1 MAGATYSV
9 NIELNHK
16 AVSQQVD
23 KINQDVK
30 RIGKEGVL
38 SSKKKN
44 EIDKEGEK
52 IGKHLITD
60 EKQRLLLASKR
71 QKVNTRIVRLEDKG
85 KYMSNLRVKNQKD
98 YYSLAQLTEAQTNKE
113 WAKGKVIV
121 DRLGLEVRKVEDKL
135 ARQNALNVARQ
146 KELNIAIKL
155 RKLGD
160 SAGSI
165 GTRITNLNRGKKVG
179 PGGGTYG
186 LPSSSMLNANAR
198 GIQNLNKIGS
208 LEARKLRRMK
218 RMLELEKEMTAE
230 NRKRNN
236 MAKTNFVGPGGVNYG
251 KSKRPGLG
259 AIKDY
264 RRGKV
269 WQSAAISGAF
279 PLLFGQ
285 GPVTAAAGAL
295 GGGLGAKYGGQ
306 MGGFAGGLAATAL
319 VSSIGRAVV
328 SVKDLSEAIN
338 PLKFNA
344 DKAIESLGFLNS
356 ERAREIKLIEKTRG
370 SNAALLEVRKDLQER
385 YGPSGL
391 EALDKFDTGWA
402 KFMKGFK
409 TSLTDIKVS
418 FATFVDSVISDTKAM
433 HSLGL
438 ESMSKENP
446 LLKQY
451 NDLTKQIELASD
463 VSGPNA
469 INNMLA
475 GNAKASMFNQ
485 SIVLTRQ
492 GKENL
497 ANLKK
502 QRANLGPEIISAGVD
517 AKAVEIVGAYNAKF
531 KEQVGIQEYNL
542 DVQKRILE
550 LRSKGINPAIAK
562 TMVSLEQMNE
572 TTIELLENKAQALE
586 ADIQSSD
593 LSVKDKEI
601 KILALEALRE
611 EITDQKVLNQLKID
625 GVVADMEAN
634 AAKER
639 QLALWKD
646 IGSTIKSG
654 LVEGI
659 NAAIDGTKSLGEI
672 AGNVFRKISNA
683 LLDFGVSLALSKLP
697 IPGAEKFFGF
707 ANGGRPPKGRPSIVG
722 ERGPELFVPDSAG
735 TIIPN
740 HEMGGANVVVNVD
753 ASGSSVEGDAGQ
765 AEQLGSML
773 GAAVQA
779 EIARQ
784 QRPGG
789 LLAAR

>member
-1 MAGATYSV
+1 MGIAVAGATYSV

-44 EIDKEGEK
+44 KIDKEGEK

-85 KYMSNLRVKNQKD
+85 KYMSNLRIKNQKD

-113 WAKGKVIV
+113 WTKGKVIV

-165 GTRITNLNRGKKVG
+165 GTRITSLNRGKKVG

-186 LPSSSMLNANAR
+186 LPSSSMLNADAR

-264 RRGKV
+264 RQGQV

-306 MGGFAGGLAATAL
+306 MGGFAGGLGATAA
-319 VSSIGRAVV
+319 VSAIGG
-328 SVKDLSEAIN
+328 AIN
-338 PLKFNA
+338 ATKELGQAMGPYTKDVDALITATGNA
-344 DKAIESLGFLNS
+344 NS
-356 ERAREIKLIEKTRG
+356 FRAKEIALIKEYEG
-370 SNAALLEVRKDLQER
+370 EAAAFEEAMKD
-385 YGPSGL
+385 
-391 EALDKFDTGWA
+391 
-402 KFMKGFK
+402 M
-409 TSLTDIKVS
+409 TDIVGQK
-418 FATFVDSVISDTKAM
+418 
-433 HSLGL
+433 
-438 ESMSKENP
+438 
-446 LLKQY
+446 
-451 NDLTKQIELASD
+451 
-463 VSGPNA
+463 
-469 INNMLA
+469 
-475 GNAKASMFNQ
+475 
-485 SIVLTRQ
+485 
-492 GKENL
+492 
-497 ANLKK
+497 
-502 QRANLGPEIISAGVD
+502 GVD
-517 AKAVEIVGAYNAKF
+517 ALKKF
-531 KEQVGIQEYNL
+531 GEDMDRAGDDFQKLMTRIQA
-542 DVQKRILE
+542 
-550 LRSKGINPAIAK
+550 AIAGVINWTGIMREGK
-562 TMVSLEQMNE
+562 GSMLKRAEKMTDPRVQ
-572 TTIELLENKAQALE
+572 ELLNERSYIGDNRGEFGGWSGQR
-586 ADIQSSD
+586 
-593 LSVKDKEI
+593 
-601 KILALEALRE
+601 EALLRNE
-611 EITDQKVLNQLKID
+611 KDLRIAIADADKKLLDQQDDQLTKT
-625 GVVADMEAN
+625 
-634 AAKER
+634 KER
-639 QLALWKD
+639 YEAIERLNDLYKD
-646 IGSTIKSG
+646 IGSTIKDG
-654 LVEGI
+654 LVQGI
-659 NAAIDGTKSLGEI
+659 QAAIDGTKSLGEV
-672 AGNVFRKISNA
+672 AGSVFRKISDA

-697 IPGAEKFFGF
+697 IPGAGKFFGF

-740 HEMGGANVVVNVD
+740 HEMGGANIVVNVD
-753 ASGSSVEGDAGQ
+753 ASGSAVQGDGGQ
-765 AEQLGSML
+765 AEELGSML
-773 GAAVQA
+773 AAAVQA
-779 EIARQ
+779 EIANQ

-789 LLAAR
+789 LLAGTR

>member
-1 MAGATYSV
+1 LGIAVAGATYSV

-44 EIDKEGEK
+44 KIDKEGEK

-85 KYMSNLRVKNQKD
+85 KYMSNLRIKNQKD

-113 WAKGKVIV
+113 WTKGKVIV

-165 GTRITNLNRGKKVG
+165 GTRITSLNRGKKVG

-186 LPSSSMLNANAR
+186 LPSSSMLNADAR

-218 RMLELEKEMTAE
+218 RMLELEKEMTVE

-264 RRGKV
+264 RRGQV

-306 MGGFAGGLAATAL
+306 MGGFAGGLGATAA
-319 VSSIGRAVV
+319 VSAIGG
-328 SVKDLSEAIN
+328 AIN
-338 PLKFNA
+338 ATKELGQAMGPYTKDVDALITATGNA
-344 DKAIESLGFLNS
+344 NS
-356 ERAREIKLIEKTRG
+356 FRAKEIALIKEYEG
-370 SNAALLEVRKDLQER
+370 EAAAFEEAMKD
-385 YGPSGL
+385 
-391 EALDKFDTGWA
+391 
-402 KFMKGFK
+402 M
-409 TSLTDIKVS
+409 TDIVGQK
-418 FATFVDSVISDTKAM
+418 
-433 HSLGL
+433 
-438 ESMSKENP
+438 
-446 LLKQY
+446 
-451 NDLTKQIELASD
+451 
-463 VSGPNA
+463 
-469 INNMLA
+469 
-475 GNAKASMFNQ
+475 
-485 SIVLTRQ
+485 
-492 GKENL
+492 
-497 ANLKK
+497 
-502 QRANLGPEIISAGVD
+502 GVD
-517 AKAVEIVGAYNAKF
+517 ALKKF
-531 KEQVGIQEYNL
+531 GEDMDRAGDDFQKLMTRIQA
-542 DVQKRILE
+542 
-550 LRSKGINPAIAK
+550 AIAGVINWTGIMREGK
-562 TMVSLEQMNE
+562 GSILKRAGKMTDPRVQ
-572 TTIELLENKAQALE
+572 ELLNERSYIGDNRGEFGGWSGQR
-586 ADIQSSD
+586 
-593 LSVKDKEI
+593 
-601 KILALEALRE
+601 EALLQNEKDLR
-611 EITDQKVLNQLKID
+611 IAIADADKKLLDQQDDQLTKT
-625 GVVADMEAN
+625 
-634 AAKER
+634 KER
-639 QLALWKD
+639 YEAIERLNDLYKD
-646 IGSTIKSG
+646 IGSTIKDG
-654 LVEGI
+654 LVQGI
-659 NAAIDGTKSLGEI
+659 QAAIDGTKSLGEI
-672 AGNVFRKISNA
+672 AGSVFRKISDA
-683 LLDFGVSLALSKLP
+683 LLDFGVSMALSNLP
-697 IPGAEKFFGF
+697 IPGAKKFFGNF
-707 ANGGRPPKGRPSIVG
+707 ANGGRPPKGKPSIVG

-735 TIIPN
+735 TVIPN
-740 HEMGGANVVVNVD
+740 HEMGGANIVVNVD
-753 ASGSSVEGDAGQ
+753 ASGSAVQGDGGQ
-765 AEQLGSML
+765 AEELGSML
-773 GAAVQA
+773 GAAVQ
-779 EIARQ
+779 
-784 QRPGG
+784 
-789 LLAAR
+789 

>member
-1 MAGATYSV
+1 MGIAVAGATYSV

-44 EIDKEGEK
+44 KIDKEGEK
-52 IGKHLITD
+52 IGKHLIAD

-85 KYMSNLRVKNQKD
+85 KYMSNLRIKNQKD

-155 RKLGD
+155 RNLGD

-186 LPSSSMLNANAR
+186 LPSSSMLNADAR

-218 RMLELEKEMTAE
+218 RMLELEREMTAE

-264 RRGKV
+264 RQGQV

-306 MGGFAGGLAATAL
+306 MGGFAGGLAATAAISAIGGAVNATKELGQAMGPYTRNVDAL
-319 VSSIGRAVV
+319 VTATGNANSFRAKEIALIKEYEGEAAAFEQVM
-328 SVKDLSEAIN
+328 KDMTDIVGQKGVDSLKKFGKDMDRVGKDFQKLMTRIQAAIAGFLNWTGLLKERRGSMLKRAKDMTDPRVQELLNERSYIEDNRREFGGWSGQRQALLENEKELRTAIAEADKKLLDQQN
-338 PLKFNA
+338 DQLTKA
-344 DKAIESLGFLNS
+344 EERYKAIERL
-356 ERAREIKLIEKTRG
+356 
-370 SNAALLEVRKDLQER
+370 
-385 YGPSGL
+385 
-391 EALDKFDTGWA
+391 
-402 KFMKGFK
+402 
-409 TSLTDIKVS
+409 
-418 FATFVDSVISDTKAM
+418 
-433 HSLGL
+433 
-438 ESMSKENP
+438 
-446 LLKQY
+446 
-451 NDLTKQIELASD
+451 NDLYK
-463 VSGPNA
+463 N
-469 INNMLA
+469 
-475 GNAKASMFNQ
+475 
-485 SIVLTRQ
+485 
-492 GKENL
+492 
-497 ANLKK
+497 
-502 QRANLGPEIISAGVD
+502 
-517 AKAVEIVGAYNAKF
+517 
-531 KEQVGIQEYNL
+531 
-542 DVQKRILE
+542 
-550 LRSKGINPAIAK
+550 
-562 TMVSLEQMNE
+562 
-572 TTIELLENKAQALE
+572 
-586 ADIQSSD
+586 
-593 LSVKDKEI
+593 
-601 KILALEALRE
+601 
-611 EITDQKVLNQLKID
+611 
-625 GVVADMEAN
+625 
-634 AAKER
+634 
-639 QLALWKD
+639 
-646 IGSTIKSG
+646 IGSTIKDG
-654 LVEGI
+654 LVDAI
-659 NAAIDGTKSLGEI
+659 QAAIDGTKSLGEI
-672 AGNVFRKISNA
+672 ASSVFKKISNA
-683 LLDFGVSLALSKLP
+683 LLDYGVSALLANSGL
-697 IPGAEKFFGF
+697 PGAKKFFGF

-753 ASGSSVEGDAGQ
+753 ATGSSVAGDAGQ
-765 AEQLGSML
+765 AEQLGSIL
-773 GAAVQA
+773 AAAVQT
-779 EIARQ
+779 EIVNQ

-789 LLAAR
+789 LLAGTR

>member
-1 MAGATYSV
+1 LGIAVAGATYSV

-44 EIDKEGEK
+44 KIDKEGEK
-52 IGKHLITD
+52 IGKHLIAD

-85 KYMSNLRVKNQKD
+85 KYMSNLRIKNQKD

-155 RKLGD
+155 RNLGD

-186 LPSSSMLNANAR
+186 LPSSSMLNADAR

-218 RMLELEKEMTAE
+218 RMLELEREMTAE

-264 RRGKV
+264 RQGQV

-306 MGGFAGGLAATAL
+306 MGGFAGGLAATAAISAIGGAVNATKELGQAMGPYTRNVDAL
-319 VSSIGRAVV
+319 VTATGNANSFRAKEIALIKEYEGEAAAFEQVM
-328 SVKDLSEAIN
+328 KDMTDIVGQKGVDSLKKFGKDMDRVGKDFQKLMTRIQAAIAGFLNWTGLLKERRGSMLKRAKDMTDPRVQELLNERSYIEDNRREFGGWSGQRQALLENEKELRTAIAEADKKLLDQQN
-338 PLKFNA
+338 DQLTKA
-344 DKAIESLGFLNS
+344 EERYKAIERL
-356 ERAREIKLIEKTRG
+356 
-370 SNAALLEVRKDLQER
+370 
-385 YGPSGL
+385 
-391 EALDKFDTGWA
+391 
-402 KFMKGFK
+402 
-409 TSLTDIKVS
+409 
-418 FATFVDSVISDTKAM
+418 
-433 HSLGL
+433 
-438 ESMSKENP
+438 
-446 LLKQY
+446 
-451 NDLTKQIELASD
+451 NDLYK
-463 VSGPNA
+463 N
-469 INNMLA
+469 
-475 GNAKASMFNQ
+475 
-485 SIVLTRQ
+485 
-492 GKENL
+492 
-497 ANLKK
+497 
-502 QRANLGPEIISAGVD
+502 
-517 AKAVEIVGAYNAKF
+517 
-531 KEQVGIQEYNL
+531 
-542 DVQKRILE
+542 
-550 LRSKGINPAIAK
+550 
-562 TMVSLEQMNE
+562 
-572 TTIELLENKAQALE
+572 
-586 ADIQSSD
+586 
-593 LSVKDKEI
+593 
-601 KILALEALRE
+601 
-611 EITDQKVLNQLKID
+611 
-625 GVVADMEAN
+625 
-634 AAKER
+634 
-639 QLALWKD
+639 
-646 IGSTIKSG
+646 IGSTIKDG
-654 LVEGI
+654 LVDAI
-659 NAAIDGTKSLGEI
+659 QAAIDGTKSLGEI
-672 AGNVFRKISNA
+672 ASSVFKKISNA
-683 LLDFGVSLALSKLP
+683 LLDYGVSALLANSGL
-697 IPGAEKFFGF
+697 PGAKKFFGF

-753 ASGSSVEGDAGQ
+753 ATGSSVAGDAGQ
-765 AEQLGSML
+765 AEQLGSIL
-773 GAAVQA
+773 AAAVQT
-779 EIARQ
+779 EIVNQ

-789 LLAAR
+789 LLAGTR

>member
-1 MAGATYSV
+1 MGIAVAGATYSV

-44 EIDKEGEK
+44 KIDKEGEK

-85 KYMSNLRVKNQKD
+85 KYMSNLRIKNQKD

-113 WAKGKVIV
+113 WTKGKVIV

-165 GTRITNLNRGKKVG
+165 GTRITSLNRGKKVG

-186 LPSSSMLNANAR
+186 LPSSSMLNADAR

-264 RRGKV
+264 RQGQV

-306 MGGFAGGLAATAL
+306 MGGFAGGLGATAA
-319 VSSIGRAVV
+319 VSAIGG
-328 SVKDLSEAIN
+328 AIN
-338 PLKFNA
+338 ATKELGQAMGPYTKDVDALITATGNA
-344 DKAIESLGFLNS
+344 NS
-356 ERAREIKLIEKTRG
+356 FRAKEIALIKEYEG
-370 SNAALLEVRKDLQER
+370 EAAAFEEAMKD
-385 YGPSGL
+385 
-391 EALDKFDTGWA
+391 
-402 KFMKGFK
+402 M
-409 TSLTDIKVS
+409 TDIVGQK
-418 FATFVDSVISDTKAM
+418 
-433 HSLGL
+433 
-438 ESMSKENP
+438 
-446 LLKQY
+446 
-451 NDLTKQIELASD
+451 
-463 VSGPNA
+463 
-469 INNMLA
+469 
-475 GNAKASMFNQ
+475 
-485 SIVLTRQ
+485 
-492 GKENL
+492 
-497 ANLKK
+497 
-502 QRANLGPEIISAGVD
+502 GVD
-517 AKAVEIVGAYNAKF
+517 ALKKF
-531 KEQVGIQEYNL
+531 GEDMDRAGDDFQKLMTRIQASIAGFINWTGVMREGKGSML
-542 DVQKRILE
+542 KRAGKMTDPRVQELLNERSYIGDNRGEFGGWSGQREALLQNEKDLRI
-550 LRSKGINPAIAK
+550 AIADADKKLLDQQDDQLTK
-562 TMVSLEQMNE
+562 T
-572 TTIELLENKAQALE
+572 
-586 ADIQSSD
+586 
-593 LSVKDKEI
+593 
-601 KILALEALRE
+601 
-611 EITDQKVLNQLKID
+611 
-625 GVVADMEAN
+625 
-634 AAKER
+634 KER
-639 QLALWKD
+639 YEAIERLNDLYKD
-646 IGSTIKSG
+646 IGSTIKDG
-654 LVEGI
+654 LVQGI
-659 NAAIDGTKSLGEI
+659 QAAIDGTKSLGEI
-672 AGNVFRKISNA
+672 AGSVFRKISDA
-683 LLDFGVSLALSKLP
+683 LLDFGVSMALSNLP
-697 IPGAEKFFGF
+697 IPGAKKFFGF

-740 HEMGGANVVVNVD
+740 HEMGGANIVVNVD
-753 ASGSSVEGDAGQ
+753 ASGSAVQGDGGQ
-765 AEQLGSML
+765 AEELGSML

-779 EIARQ
+779 EIANQ

-789 LLAAR
+789 LLAGTR

>member
-44 EIDKEGEK
+44 KIDKEGEK

-85 KYMSNLRVKNQKD
+85 KYMSNLRIKNQKD

-113 WAKGKVIV
+113 WTKGKVIV

-165 GTRITNLNRGKKVG
+165 GTRITSLNRGKKVG

-186 LPSSSMLNANAR
+186 LPSSSMLNADAR

-264 RRGKV
+264 RQGQV

-306 MGGFAGGLAATAL
+306 MGGFAGGLGATAA
-319 VSSIGRAVV
+319 VSAIGG
-328 SVKDLSEAIN
+328 AIN
-338 PLKFNA
+338 ATKELGQAMGPYTKDVDALITATGNA
-344 DKAIESLGFLNS
+344 NS
-356 ERAREIKLIEKTRG
+356 FRAKEIALIKEYEG
-370 SNAALLEVRKDLQER
+370 EAAAFEEAMKD
-385 YGPSGL
+385 
-391 EALDKFDTGWA
+391 
-402 KFMKGFK
+402 M
-409 TSLTDIKVS
+409 TDIVGQK
-418 FATFVDSVISDTKAM
+418 
-433 HSLGL
+433 
-438 ESMSKENP
+438 
-446 LLKQY
+446 
-451 NDLTKQIELASD
+451 
-463 VSGPNA
+463 
-469 INNMLA
+469 
-475 GNAKASMFNQ
+475 
-485 SIVLTRQ
+485 
-492 GKENL
+492 
-497 ANLKK
+497 
-502 QRANLGPEIISAGVD
+502 GVD
-517 AKAVEIVGAYNAKF
+517 ALKKF
-531 KEQVGIQEYNL
+531 GEDMDRAGDDFQKLMTRIQA
-542 DVQKRILE
+542 
-550 LRSKGINPAIAK
+550 AIAGVINWTGIMREGK
-562 TMVSLEQMNE
+562 GSMLKRAEKMTDPRVQ
-572 TTIELLENKAQALE
+572 ELLNERSYIGDNRGEFGGWSGQR
-586 ADIQSSD
+586 
-593 LSVKDKEI
+593 
-601 KILALEALRE
+601 EALLRNE
-611 EITDQKVLNQLKID
+611 KDLRIAIADADKKLLDQQDDQLTKT
-625 GVVADMEAN
+625 
-634 AAKER
+634 KER
-639 QLALWKD
+639 YEAIERLNDLYKD
-646 IGSTIKSG
+646 IGSTIKDG
-654 LVEGI
+654 LVQGI
-659 NAAIDGTKSLGEI
+659 QAAIDGTKSLGEV
-672 AGNVFRKISNA
+672 AGSVFRKISDA

-697 IPGAEKFFGF
+697 IPGAGKFFGF

-740 HEMGGANVVVNVD
+740 HEMGGANIVVNVD
-753 ASGSSVEGDAGQ
+753 ASGSAVQGDGGQ
-765 AEQLGSML
+765 AEELGSML
-773 GAAVQA
+773 AAAVQA
-779 EIARQ
+779 EIANQ

-789 LLAAR
+789 LLAGTR